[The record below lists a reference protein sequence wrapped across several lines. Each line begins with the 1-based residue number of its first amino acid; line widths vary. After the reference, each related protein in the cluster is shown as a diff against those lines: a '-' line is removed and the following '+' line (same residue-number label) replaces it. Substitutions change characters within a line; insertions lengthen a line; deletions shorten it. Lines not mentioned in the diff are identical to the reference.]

1 MRYFQE
7 ALSINLFPLYFFTIK
22 TTREHFFY
30 FKALYEKFFQ
40 AIQFFSHFFH
50 FYRKLFIKSVFIIS
64 PIWRLK
70 KSSSA
75 HIESIYFCFY
85 HPARRSHFHNLSEIH
100 ATSIYSPHT
109 LSSLQFRA
117 IFLFYLTTFLSR
129 TFMDLDKIFYSVFF
143 IISAKRK
150 QTADTRSICMY
161 AASAIHI

>member
-22 TTREHFFY
+22 IYKRTFFPILKRFTKNS
-30 FKALYEKFFQ
+30 FKPSSFFP
-40 AIQFFSHFFH
+40 HFFH

-70 KSSSA
+70 KGSSA

-117 IFLFYLTTFLSR
+117 IFLIFILPRSFLAHSWIWI
-129 TFMDLDKIFYSVFF
+129 KYF
-143 IISAKRK
+143 IPFS
-150 QTADTRSICMY
+150 S
-161 AASAIHI
+161 

>member
-22 TTREHFFY
+22 TTREHFSILKRFT
-30 FKALYEKFFQ
+30 KNLSSHPV
-40 AIQFFSHFFH
+40 FSHFFH

-70 KSSSA
+70 KLLSTYRVN
-75 HIESIYFCFY
+75 IFLFY

-117 IFLFYLTTFLSR
+117 IFYFYLTTFLSR

>member
-30 FKALYEKFFQ
+30 FKALYEKSFKPSS
-40 AIQFFSHFFH
+40 FFSLLPFLQKTLHKIRFH
-50 FYRKLFIKSVFIIS
+50 HQ
-64 PIWRLK
+64 PDMAPQ

-117 IFLFYLTTFLSR
+117 IFYFYLTTFLSR